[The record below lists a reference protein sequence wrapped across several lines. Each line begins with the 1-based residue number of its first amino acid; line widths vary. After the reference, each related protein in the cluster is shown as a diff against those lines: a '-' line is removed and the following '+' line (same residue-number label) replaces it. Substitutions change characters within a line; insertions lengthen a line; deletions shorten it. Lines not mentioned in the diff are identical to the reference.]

1 MTVQRFIVTGHVQGV
16 GFRAYV
22 RNMAEDLGVSGEVWN
37 RRDGA
42 VEIIAGHDDPPNLE
56 LFGLT
61 LRRGPGRV
69 ESVEAENAPGAV
81 VEPGFHIG
89 PSR

>member
-1 MTVQRFIVTGHVQGV
+1 MTVRRFVVTGHVQNV

-22 RNMAEDLGVSGEVWN
+22 RNMAEDLGISGEVWN

-42 VEIIAGHDDPPNLE
+42 VEGIAGHDDAPNLE
-56 LFGLT
+56 LFALT
-61 LRRGPGRV
+61 LRRGPGRI
-69 ESVEAENAPGAV
+69 ESVEVEDAPGVV